1 MRCFAKRFFF
11 FLCPHAMTCLTQM
24 QGSFLTMLDPDNV
37 IISCFVLKNILL
49 LTCSVALCPTLDH
62 EFHIGKFQGPL
73 KIKRLWTWMIA
84 ALHSALHHILIL
96 DRVDEGIL

>member
-1 MRCFAKRFFF
+1 
-11 FLCPHAMTCLTQM
+11 MTCLTQM

-49 LTCSVALCPTLDH
+49 LACSVALCPTLDH